1 MRFAGMILSNIIRL
15 SALFEQAAKN
25 GSSRMPDSSNI
36 EGRKLDHLRVVL
48 GEDVNAK
55 GISTGFA
62 AYHLPHTALPELDLN
77 EIDTHLTFLGKPMQ
91 APLLISSMTGGAQTA
106 ERINRA
112 LAEAAEQ
119 LGLAMGVGS
128 QRAAVVDERLAS
140 TYRVRQ
146 VAPTIPLMAN
156 LGAVQLNYGFGID
169 ECQRAVEMIE
179 ADALILHFNPLQE
192 AVQPEGDVNFKGLL
206 RKIEQLCKLL
216 PVPVIAKEVGNGI
229 GPHDALRLYEVG
241 VRIIDVAGAGGTS
254 WSEVERFRHK
264 TEAGAKLA
272 GAFAGW
278 GIPTTEAIRAVRHAL
293 PDVTIIGSG
302 GIRSGIDVAKAIAL
316 GADLVGTARPA
327 LVPAFEERGTEAV
340 IEFLNIMIGELR
352 VAMFCSGNG
361 NLQAL
366 RHTPLQRV

>member
-1 MRFAGMILSNIIRL
+1 
-15 SALFEQAAKN
+15 
-25 GSSRMPDSSNI
+25 MPDSSSI

-55 GISTGFA
+55 GITTGFA
-62 AYHLPHTALPELDLN
+62 AYRLPHTALPEIDLN
-77 EIDTHLTFLGKPMQ
+77 EIDTSLTFLGKRMRV
-91 APLLISSMTGGAQTA
+91 PLLISSMTGGAQST

-112 LAEAAEQ
+112 LAEAAEH

-128 QRAAVVDERLAS
+128 QRAAVADVTLAS
-140 TYRVRQ
+140 TYRVREY
-146 VAPTIPLMAN
+146 APTIPLLAN

-169 ECQRAVEMIE
+169 ECQRAVDMIQ

-206 RKIEQLCKLL
+206 RKIEQLCKAL

-229 GPHDALRLYEVG
+229 GVHDAVRLHEIG

-278 GIPTTEAIRAVRHAL
+278 GIPTAEALQEVRRAL
-293 PDVTIIGSG
+293 PNITLIGSG
-302 GIRSGIDVAKAIAL
+302 GVRSGIDVAKAIAL

-327 LVPAFEERGTEAV
+327 LVPAIDERGAEAV
-340 IEFLNIMIGELR
+340 VEFLQGYIGELR
-352 VAMFCSGNG
+352 VAMFCTGSE
-361 NLQAL
+361 NLHAL
-366 RHTPLQRV
+366 RNVALQRS